1 MKTAIVILNWNG
13 IEFLKRFLPGLVKSV
28 SLENRTS
35 ADDEVIIAD
44 NASEDGSMEW
54 LAENYPGLRTI
65 RFDRNYGFT
74 GGYNRALAQIDAQY
88 YLLINS
94 DIEVTDGWLAPL
106 EEYIDTH
113 PLCGACAPKLHS
125 WKQRDM
131 FEYAGAAGGYLDK
144 YGYPFCRGRVL
155 DWTEKDFGQYDEPE
169 NVLWA
174 SGACLMVRAEL
185 FNRIGG
191 FDERFFAHQEE
202 IDLCWRIQ
210 LEGYHVTIIPD
221 STVYH
226 IGGGTL
232 PKGSPWKLNLNY
244 RNNLLMLSNCLA
256 RTYALNYFNDNYIE
270 PEGALVEG
278 DESEAE
284 EIAGEAAEIGMKMA
298 RRTIFKRMLLDGC
311 SAFIYLISC
320 KFRYFKAVVK
330 AHKEYRSLVRP
341 VTEEEIREYL
351 LDKGKVAGVEGLYPE
366 WIIPKALIHRKDIFK
381 ILRSEK

>member
-13 IEFLKRFLPGLVKSV
+13 IEFLKGFLPGLVKSV
-28 SLENRTS
+28 SLENGTS

>member
-1 MKTAIVILNWNG
+1 MTRSSSPTMRQRTAPWNG
-13 IEFLKRFLPGLVKSV
+13 LPRITL
-28 SLENRTS
+28 
-35 ADDEVIIAD
+35 D
-44 NASEDGSMEW
+44 
-54 LAENYPGLRTI
+54 
-65 RFDRNYGFT
+65 YGFT

>member
-13 IEFLKRFLPGLVKSV
+13 IEFLKRFLPELVKSV
-28 SLENRTS
+28 SLENGTS

>member
-13 IEFLKRFLPGLVKSV
+13 IEFLKGFLPGLVKSV
-28 SLENRTS
+28 SLENGTS

-366 WIIPKALIHRKDIFK
+366 WIIPKALIHRKEIFK

>member
-28 SLENRTS
+28 SLGNGTS